1 MDALMYALMAWASAQ
16 TGIAPADTL
25 PAVTYTAPEEMVQ
38 MQYPDGDGGAAAN
51 GVRVVALYDPNEA
64 EIYLPLGFDVRDPV
78 DVSVLLHELVHHM
91 QYEAGVGYACRGEM
105 ERVAYEAQGEY
116 LSSVGIDLLEA
127 MEMNGLFLH
136 LVTTCLGDIDG

>member
-25 PAVTYTAPEEMVQ
+25 PSVIYAAPEEMIE
-38 MQYPDGDGGAAAN
+38 MQYPDSDGGAAAS
-51 GVRVVALYDPNEA
+51 GFRVVALYHPDNA
-64 EIYLPLGFDVRDPV
+64 EIYLPIGFDAADPV

-91 QYEAGVGYACRGEM
+91 QYEAEVSYACRGEM
-105 ERVAYEAQGEY
+105 ERVAYETQGEY
-116 LSSVGIDLLEA
+116 LSTVGIDLLEA

-136 LVTTCLGDIDG
+136 LVTSCLDGIDG